1 MAKKRKKGALLL
13 GAATMVVSGI
23 AAYKHRKEIEQT
35 VQTISDQIAAVLED
49 EGDFFIVETVEETTS
64 ETGEQALVEE
74 EKTSAPPVVD
84 ETDLAD

>member
-35 VQTISDQIAAVLED
+35 VQTISDQIAAVLEN
-49 EGDFFIVETVEETTS
+49 EEDFFIVETVEETAP
-64 ETGEQALVEE
+64 ETGEQIPVEE
-74 EKTSAPPVVD
+74 ETVSAPPVVD
-84 ETDLAD
+84 EADLAD